1 MKFYSLETTFT
12 FGKYKG
18 KNVEEVLAIQP
29 SYLNWCAINL
39 EYFYVSEEV
48 MDEIKAVTP
57 NFTFSDEAI
66 KILDKKYCK
75 WRDENRAND
84 YEDNYQNNNYDYK
97 DNNYSGRDTFDAL
110 TDGQYGDYDDWG
122 GDWDNLRDSMGY

>member
-39 EYFYVSEEV
+39 EHFYVSEEV
-48 MDEIKAVTP
+48 MDEIKFITP

-66 KILDKKYCK
+66 EILDKKYCE
-75 WRDENRAND
+75 WHDENETSD
-84 YEDNYQNNNYDYK
+84 YEDNYQNNNYRDSN
-97 DNNYSGRDTFDAL
+97 DSDRDTFDAL

-122 GDWDNLRDSMGY
+122 GGWDNLRDSMGY